1 MSLLQMGGQLHAA
14 MHHIVMRHETTDK
27 SHYNDRWLRATL
39 LRCRS
44 MARPILPNGLKSQ
57 AN

>member
-1 MSLLQMGGQLHAA
+1 MGGQLHAA